1 LVNIKPADHINN
13 SPQKIQYQIMKES
26 MQPNRR
32 NFIRSASIG
41 AVAAISIPQIVSAAM
56 ATAPKGKKVSIDH
69 GDVILFQGDS
79 ITDSGRGNR
88 NAISPNNTGALGNG
102 YAFMAASQLLLN
114 NPGKDLAI
122 YNKGVSGNKV
132 FQMADRW
139 DADTLAIKPNI
150 LSIHIGVNDYWHTLG
165 GGYTGT
171 IETYIA
177 DYKKLLDRTKAALPD
192 VKLIICEPFGVLGV
206 KSVTDAWYPTF
217 DLFKK
222 AAREIAAEY
231 NAPFVP
237 YQAAFDKAITQAPP
251 TYWTGDGVHPSI
263 AGAAL
268 MAHTWL
274 EAVKG

>member
-1 LVNIKPADHINN
+1 
-13 SPQKIQYQIMKES
+13 MKES
-26 MQPNRR
+26 TQPNRR
-32 NFIRSASIG
+32 SFIRNASIG
-41 AVAAISIPQIVSAAM
+41 AVAAISIPQIVSSALAA
-56 ATAPKGKKVSIDH
+56 APISKKVSIEA

-79 ITDSGRGNR
+79 ITDAGRGNR
-88 NAISPNNTGALGNG
+88 NAISPNNTGALGSG

-114 NPGKDLAI
+114 NPGKDLKI

-132 FQMADRW
+132 YQLAERW

-165 GGYTGT
+165 GGYKGT
-171 IETYIA
+171 IDNYIA
-177 DYKKLLDRTKAALPD
+177 DYKKLIDNTKTALPN
-192 VKLIICEPFGVLGV
+192 VKLIICEPFGVLNV
-206 KSVTDAWYPTF
+206 KSVTKDWYPTF

-251 TYWTGDGVHPSI
+251 AYWTGDGVHPSI

-268 MAHTWL
+268 MAETWL
-274 EAVKG
+274 KAVKG